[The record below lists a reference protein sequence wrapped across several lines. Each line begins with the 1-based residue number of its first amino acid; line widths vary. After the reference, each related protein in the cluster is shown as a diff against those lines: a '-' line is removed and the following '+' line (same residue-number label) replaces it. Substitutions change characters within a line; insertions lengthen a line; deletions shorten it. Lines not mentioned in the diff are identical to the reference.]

1 MRYKKIDAELFKYNR
16 ERFMKQME
24 GNSVAIFHANDIMPT
39 NADGTFHFR
48 QNNDLFYLT
57 GVDQED
63 TALMLFPDAPVEQYK
78 EVLFIRRTND
88 YIKVWEGEKL
98 TREQATEVS
107 GIQNVVWFDELD
119 TILSANLNYADSI
132 YICLNEHDR
141 NSNRV
146 ITRNQ
151 RYATELR
158 ERYPLHTYLRSAPI
172 MEELRAIKHDIEIDL
187 MQTACNIT
195 EKAFRRVLSFTRP
208 GVNEYEI
215 EAEIIHEF
223 MRNGANG
230 HAYHPII
237 ASGADS
243 CILHYDKN
251 NKVCQEGDVLLMD
264 FGAEYA
270 NYSADLSR
278 TIPIIG
284 RFTDRQKQV
293 YNSVL
298 KVMKEAIQM
307 LRPGTLLNEYHKEV
321 GKLMTSELI
330 DLGVLTKA
338 DVDNQNPKMPAYK
351 KYFMHGTSHFIG
363 LDTHDVGNRYEPMKA
378 GMVFT
383 CEPGIY
389 LPDEKIGIR
398 LENDILVDHDG
409 PIDLM
414 KNIPL
419 EVEEIEDLMNG

>member
-1 MRYKKIDAELFKYNR
+1 MRYKKIDAELFRYNR
-16 ERFMKQME
+16 ERFVRQME
-24 GNSVAIFHANDIMPT
+24 PDAIAIFHANDIMPT
-39 NADGTFHFR
+39 NADGHFHFK

-63 TALMLFPDAPVEQYK
+63 TALMLFPDAPVDTYK

-88 YIKVWEGEKL
+88 LIKVWEGEKL
-98 TREQATEVS
+98 TREQAQEVS
-107 GIQNVVWFDELD
+107 GIQTVVWFDEFD
-119 TILSANLNYADSI
+119 TILGVNANRTHHI
-132 YICLNEHDR
+132 YINLNEHDR

-151 RYATELR
+151 RYAAELK
-158 ERYPLHTYLRSAPI
+158 ERYPLHSYLRAAPI
-172 MEELRAIKHDIEIDL
+172 MESLRAIKHDIEIAQ

-195 EKAFRRVLSFTRP
+195 GKAFRRVLGFTKP

-223 MRNGANG
+223 IRNGANG

-237 ASGADS
+237 ASGGDS

-251 NKVCQEGDVLLMD
+251 NKVCKAGDVLLMD
-264 FGAEYA
+264 FGCEYA
-270 NYSADLSR
+270 NYSSDLSR
-278 TIPIIG
+278 TIPVSG
-284 RFTDRQKQV
+284 RFTDRQRAV

-298 KVMKEAIQM
+298 KVMKEATQM
-307 LRPGTLLNEYHKEV
+307 LVPGTIMADYEKEV
-321 GKLMTSELI
+321 AKVMASELI
-330 DLGVLTKA
+330 GLGLLTKEEVA
-338 DVDNQNPKMPAYK
+338 NQNPKNPAHR

-389 LPDEKIGIR
+389 IPQENIGIR
-398 LENDILVDHDG
+398 LENDILLDHDG

-414 KNIPL
+414 KDIPL
-419 EVEEIEDLMNG
+419 EADEIEALMNG